1 MPTASCPIT
10 GRLRSRSVEC
20 KRAVLH
26 GNLTS
31 GPLGSSPR
39 KGDVTLVDAIPASRD
54 GDAVLGDPSGRGLDD
69 EARQFALLIGS
80 VTDYAI
86 YMLDPNGFI
95 RSWNPGGERIKG
107 YTDREIVGQHF
118 SRFYTPEDIV
128 RGEPQRGLECA
139 RTEGKFEAEGW
150 RLRKDGTRFRASVVI
165 DPIWQ
170 NGELIGFA
178 KVTRDVTERYEA
190 LLRLQTAQK
199 ALAQSQKLEGI
210 GKLTLGL
217 AHDFNNLLTVIVNSL
232 DLIGLKH
239 AQDSQDPRTQ
249 EWIEAA
255 QRAADRGTLLTRQL
269 LAFARGQNLAPEPH
283 DINQL
288 LSRSAELYRRACG
301 ASIQFAFD
309 LSESAPML
317 EVDAT
322 QFEAAVLNLVANS
335 RDAMPAGG
343 TITVRTRKA
352 RSPRPEAPDE
362 GERDYVVLDVIDD
375 GSGMSAEVIERA
387 AEPFFTTK
395 EIGKGSGLGLSQVFG
410 FAAQSGGFVQLQSE
424 HGQGTKVSMYLP
436 AREPADACGQQA
448 DAEGDRVDG

>member
-1 MPTASCPIT
+1 M
-10 GRLRSRSVEC
+10 GE
-20 KRAVLH
+20 
-26 GNLTS
+26 
-31 GPLGSSPR
+31 
-39 KGDVTLVDAIPASRD
+39 VTLSDAIPAPPNA
-54 GDAVLGDPSGRGLDD
+54 GVALGDPAPGASILRLDD
-69 EARQFALLIGS
+69 ESRQLALLIGS

-86 YMLDPNGFI
+86 YMLDPDGYI

-107 YTDREIVGQHF
+107 YSHREIVGQHF
-118 SRFYTPEDIV
+118 SRFYTPEDV
-128 RGEPQRGLECA
+128 ARGEPQRGLECA
-139 RTEGKFEAEGW
+139 RTQGKFESEGW

-190 LLRLQTAQK
+190 MLRLQTAQK
-199 ALAQSQKLEGI
+199 ALAQSQKLEAI

-232 DLIGLKH
+232 DLIGLKS
-239 AQDSQDPRTQ
+239 ADDARTQ

-269 LAFARGQNLAPEPH
+269 LAFARGQHLAPEPY

-309 LSESAPML
+309 LSEQAPLL

-335 RDAMPAGG
+335 RDAMPTGG
-343 TITVRTRKA
+343 TITVRTRLVHCA
-352 RSPRPEAPDE
+352 RPDAPEE
-362 GERDYVVLDVIDD
+362 GELDFVVVEVIDN
-375 GSGMSAEVIERA
+375 GAGMDANVIERA

-395 EIGKGSGLGLSQVFG
+395 EVGKGSGLGLSQVFG
-410 FAAQSGGFVQLQSE
+410 FAAQSGGFVQLHSE
-424 HGQGTKVSMYLP
+424 RGAGTKVGMHLP
-436 AREPADACGQQA
+436 ARTTASPGTTASNSSPASGTHPD
-448 DAEGDRVDG
+448 V